1 VIFQAIPVSSPLAK
15 VRAGREERPSVLAL
29 AVLLD
34 SVERLSNSNKK
45 ANFSTGVRWKDVR
58 S

>member
-1 VIFQAIPVSSPLAK
+1 VTFQAISVSSPLAK

-45 ANFSTGVRWKDVR
+45 AKF
-58 S
+58 